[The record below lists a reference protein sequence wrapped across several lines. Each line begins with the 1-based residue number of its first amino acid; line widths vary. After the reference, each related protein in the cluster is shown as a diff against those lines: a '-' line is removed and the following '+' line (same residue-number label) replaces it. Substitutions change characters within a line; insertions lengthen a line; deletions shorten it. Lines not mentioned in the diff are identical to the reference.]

1 MRFAVVKDGVE
12 IADYGWKDNVIL
24 DQGLDRIS
32 DNSWASNLAY
42 LAQGTDT
49 TPAATSQTGLVAET
63 GARSNT
69 YPSGAFGDGYSL
81 QDMILDPSNAIAT
94 MRRTI
99 DGPVFPSGANLNEF
113 GLSHTGTASTNLFNR
128 VVSPSTVVIPNGG
141 QPRITYELSIQ
152 VPGIPALQTT
162 ETAGATGWPIEY
174 TITDITSTPTYFTV
188 TVNEDHHYEI
198 GGKVNIDGTTNY
210 DGEWT
215 IDSIPSSATIRIL
228 DTSNFATESSG
239 TVKNNVRRKFVAV
252 KYGFNSH
259 INLSSVTN
267 PSGTSL
273 GRYFGN
279 NSNNNGSSDS
289 GTSTEC
295 NIYDGNW
302 RNTSGRLG
310 LNIINTKL
318 VNPPTNF
325 PSHWV
330 ATSAYHLGGTQSG
343 RTSMGETSNSASPSD
358 SSGYYVSGQS
368 YTNGT
373 FYRDYIFTFGAS
385 IKNFSNIN
393 AIMIGQGAASASPC
407 APGYILF
414 EELQRKK
421 NTHTLSITI
430 RRTWGRL

>member
-24 DQGLDRIS
+24 DQGLDRIAA
-32 DNSWASNLAY
+32 NSWASNLAY

-81 QDMILDPSNAIAT
+81 QDMILDPANAIAT
-94 MRRTI
+94 MRQTI

-113 GLSHTGTASTNLFNR
+113 GLSHTSAASTNLFNR

-152 VPGIPALQTT
+152 VPGIPALQAT

-188 TVNEDHHYEI
+188 TVNETHHYET

-259 INLSSVTN
+259 IGLGGLTN
-267 PSGTSL
+267 PSGSYL
-273 GRYFGN
+273 GKYFGDT
-279 NSNNNGSSDS
+279 SSSGVTNDS
-289 GTSTEC
+289 GQSSTHS
-295 NIYDGNW
+295 IFDGNW
-302 RNTSGRLG
+302 TNTSGRLG

-318 VNPPTNF
+318 AAPPTNF
-325 PSHWV
+325 PSSWYQ
-330 ATSAYHLGGTQSG
+330 TSAFHLGGTETG
-343 RTSMGETSNSASPSD
+343 RTNMGETSNSASPSD

-373 FYRDYIFTFGAS
+373 FYRDYIFTFGAG
-385 IKNFSNIN
+385 IKNFTNIN
-393 AIMIGQGAASASPC
+393 AIMIGQGMNNASHC